1 MDTVT
6 PNRHWVARIAIAIVV
21 SAILLVPAASRADC
35 KGDPS
40 TKFFPV
46 PVWSTSP
53 NEGNTWGVMPVF
65 MHVCP
70 TDQRTMWILAPSVTW
85 NSVIHYTGTVRLY
98 DYVDPDTTF
107 TLVGSASTRIN
118 YNLLAMWQRL
128 PTADDEQTDE
138 AMVRIERTAFTRFYG
153 LGLDTP
159 SSAETT
165 YTSARAL
172 ASERHG
178 LNLGNHVN
186 LGFTVGVQHNE
197 IEDRGV
203 PGLRLAPEVFPRT
216 PGMKGSTVL
225 WQGLDL
231 RYDDRVGGDF
241 TERGVRLEAFGDV
254 VEGVS
259 DSPNFLRGGA
269 QARGVLPE
277 LAWLSGAARA
287 EWNAVSTSNAPF
299 YLQSQLGGS
308 FLLRG
313 YDEGRFI
320 DRQSWTVEVEQRIRL
335 AQLHMFGVVAD
346 LRLDPFVTAGQVFN
360 SVDDA
365 VSHPQ
370 TAVGVGLRA
379 FVHPS
384 TVGRIDI
391 ATGSEGVK
399 VYVEIGYP
407 Y

>member
-1 MDTVT
+1 
-6 PNRHWVARIAIAIVV
+6 
-21 SAILLVPAASRADC
+21 L
-35 KGDPS
+35 
-40 TKFFPV
+40 

-53 NEGNTWGVMPVF
+53 NEGNTWGLMPVF
-65 MHVCP
+65 LHVCP
-70 TDQRTMWILAPSVTW
+70 DDQRTMWILAPSVTY

-107 TLVGSASTRIN
+107 TLIGSASTRIN
-118 YNLLAMWQRL
+118 YNLLAMWQRV
-128 PTADDEQTDE
+128 PVTDGAQTDE
-138 AMVRIERTAFTRFYG
+138 ATTRLVRTAFTRFYG
-153 LGLDTP
+153 LGPETP
-159 SSAETT
+159 RSNETT
-165 YTSARAL
+165 YTIRREL

-178 LNLGNHVN
+178 FNLGHHLNLG
-186 LGFTVGVQHNE
+186 LTAGVQHDE
-197 IEDRGV
+197 VEDRGV
-203 PGLRLAPEVFPRT
+203 PGLRLAPEVFPDV

-225 WQGLDL
+225 WQGIDL
-231 RYDDRVGGDF
+231 RYDNRVGREY
-241 TERGVRLEAFGDV
+241 TERGVRVEGNVEV

-259 DSPNFLRGGA
+259 GSPSFIRGGA

-277 LAWLSGAARA
+277 LSWLSGAARA
-287 EWNAVSTSNAPF
+287 QWSAVSSANAPF

-308 FLLRG
+308 FVLRG

-320 DRQSWTVEVEQRIRL
+320 DQQSWTVEAEQRIRV
-335 AQLHMFGVVAD
+335 AQLHLFGVVAD
-346 LRLDPFVTAGQVFN
+346 LRLDPFVTVGQVFN
-360 SVDDA
+360 AVDDA
-365 VSHPQ
+365 LSHPQ

-384 TVGRIDI
+384 TVGRIDL

>member
-1 MDTVT
+1 MDTAL
-6 PNRHWVARIAIAIVV
+6 PNRHWVARVAAVV
-21 SAILLVPAASRADC
+21 LAMLLAPAVSRADC
-35 KGDPS
+35 AKDPE

-65 MHVCP
+65 LHVCP
-70 TDQRTMWILAPSVTW
+70 ADQHTMWILAPSVTY

-118 YNLLAMWQRL
+118 YNLLALWQRL
-128 PTADDEQTDE
+128 PVTDGEHTDE
-138 AMVRIERTAFTRFYG
+138 ATVRLIRTAFTRFYG
-153 LGLDTP
+153 IGPETP
-159 SSAETT
+159 SSDETT
-165 YTSARAL
+165 YTLARAL

-178 LNLGNHVN
+178 VN
-186 LGFTVGVQHNE
+186 LGYHLNAGISVGVQHDE
-197 IEDRGV
+197 VEDRGV
-203 PGLRLAPEVFPRT
+203 PGLRLAPEVFPHA
-216 PGMKGSTVL
+216 PGMNGSTVV

-231 RYDDRVGGDF
+231 RYDDRVGREYA
-241 TERGVRLEAFGDV
+241 ERGIRLEVGGAV

-259 DSPNFLRGGA
+259 GSPTYFRGEA

-277 LAWLSGAARA
+277 LSWLSGAARA
-287 EWNAVSTSNAPF
+287 EYSGVSSSNVPF

-320 DRQSWTVEVEQRIRL
+320 DRQSWTVEVEQRIRM

-346 LRLDPFVTAGQVFN
+346 LRLDPFVTVGQVFN
-360 SVDDA
+360 SVDEA
-365 VSHPQ
+365 LVEPKA
-370 TAVGVGLRA
+370 AVGVGLRA